1 MPNKATSTGT
11 GTGKGTGTRT
21 RTRDWGR
28 YDSAKIRRKQ
38 LFIAVLLSALDL
50 ADLPTHYK
58 GRGRPPVSL
67 RTIIICLAYKTYY
80 KTSYRDT
87 IAEIEHQKDR
97 LGIPSVPCY
106 NTLRKYMNSKIT
118 ATAVSAL
125 LRATILPLCSLEKVF
140 GSDSTGFRTNTR
152 SEYYTVSIRTR
163 GRRVVEERQGQGQG
177 QGQGGKG
184 KRSLLEKR
192 ERREFVKLHLAVGTV
207 SQMVCAATTTIGRRH
222 DSTQLPGLVVEV
234 ARIFSV
240 HEWLGDAAYASRKAC
255 NLIAGLGGRAY
266 IWPRTSLTRKSKGSS
281 EWRRMLELFELDRE
295 EFSRHYHQRS
305 KVESVFS
312 VIKRYFGDYVLSRSL
327 DAQLN
332 ELLFKVLDYNLCRLG
347 YLVVTSTLATDSLAQ
362 PALAASG

>member
-1 MPNKATSTGT
+1 M
-11 GTGKGTGTRT
+11 
-21 RTRDWGR
+21 
-28 YDSAKIRRKQ
+28 
-38 LFIAVLLSALDL
+38 LLLVLDL
-50 ADLPTHYK
+50 ADLPTHYR

-118 ATAVSAL
+118 AAAVSAL
-125 LRATILPLCSLEKVF
+125 LSATVMPLCSLEKAF

-163 GRRVVEERQGQGQG
+163 GRRVVEE
-177 QGQGGKG
+177 GKKKGEGAG
-184 KRSLLEKR
+184 KPSLLEKR

-234 ARIFSV
+234 ARIFPV

-255 NLIAGLGGRAY
+255 NLIGGLGGRAY
-266 IWPRTSLTRKSKGSS
+266 IWPKTSFTKKSKGSS

-332 ELLFKVLDYNLCRLG
+332 ELLFKVLDYNICRLG
-347 YLVVTSTLATDSLAQ
+347 YLVVTDTLATGSLTQ
-362 PALAASG
+362 PALTANG

>member
-1 MPNKATSTGT
+1 MGRSSSVQLSNTTA
-11 GTGKGTGTRT
+11 
-21 RTRDWGR
+21 RTRDWRR
-28 YDSAKIRRKQ
+28 YDCAKIRRKQ
-38 LFIAVLLSALDL
+38 LFTAVLLLVLDL
-50 ADLPTHYK
+50 ADLPTNYK

-67 RTIIICLAYKTYY
+67 RTVIICLAYKTYY
-80 KTSYRDT
+80 RYSYRDT

-106 NTLRKYMNSKIT
+106 NTLRKYMNSTIIV
-118 ATAVSAL
+118 AAISAL
-125 LRATILPLCSLEKVF
+125 LCTTVLPLCSVEKVF

-163 GRRVVEERQGQGQG
+163 GRRVVEEGQGQ
-177 QGQGGKG
+177 G
-184 KRSLLEKR
+184 KRSLLERR
-192 ERREFVKLHLAVGTV
+192 ERREFVKLHLAVGAV
-207 SQMVCAATTTIGRRH
+207 GQMVCAATATLGRRH
-222 DSTQLPGLVVEV
+222 DSTQLPGLVVQV
-234 ARIFSV
+234 TRIFPV

-266 IWPRTSLTRKSKGSS
+266 IWPKTSFTKKSKGSS

-332 ELLFKVLDYNLCRLG
+332 ELLFKVLDYNICRLG
-347 YLVVTSTLATDSLAQ
+347 YLVVTGSLATGSLATVS
-362 PALAASG
+362 LDG